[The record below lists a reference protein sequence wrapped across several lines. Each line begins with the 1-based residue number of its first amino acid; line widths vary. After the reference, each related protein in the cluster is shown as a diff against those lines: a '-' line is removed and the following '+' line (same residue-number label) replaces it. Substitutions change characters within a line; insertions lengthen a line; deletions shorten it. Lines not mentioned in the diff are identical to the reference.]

1 MNKTIQIN
9 FQTRNGPQTVNYN
22 LADNEIAQQW
32 FEKIKK
38 LQNDGISLDS
48 EFTSSIYGTSKSY
61 EYYKQQLDNVVD
73 WVNNTTDYR
82 LTKKDHYDQQDL
94 CAMHDVYVEMAR
106 DPACDTHNETYCLNK
121 YIHLCEHTLD
131 GPCSLPYSAIAWGT
145 NDGLTMQ
152 DFDIDPYKFYT
163 LDIVPGNIYLYWAE
177 VGKKPF
183 EYWYNNDPDNAEHFL
198 SLTRP
203 HVSWSS
209 HCKIAL
215 TPAGSK
221 LPAEFVKWFEP
232 YKQPFLDKWHLD
244 DWTVLHEFGAIELAT
259 LQDATVHTQLLETFE
274 SLESIKAVEIGA

>member
-1 MNKTIQIN
+1 MSKAIRIN
-9 FQTRNGPQTVNYN
+9 FQTHNGLQTVDYN
-22 LADNEIAQQW
+22 LANNEIAEQW
-32 FEKIKK
+32 FAKIKM
-38 LQNDGISLDS
+38 LQGNGIAPDP

-73 WVNNTTDYR
+73 WVNDHTNYQ

-121 YIHLCEHTLD
+121 YIHLCENTLT
-131 GPCSLPYSAIAWGT
+131 GPSSLYYFPIAWGT

-152 DFDIDPYKFYT
+152 EFDIDPYKFYT
-163 LDIVPGNIYLYWAE
+163 SNIVPGNIYLYWSE

-183 EYWYNNDPDNAEHFL
+183 EYWHNKDPDNVEHFL
-198 SLTRP
+198 SLTCP
-203 HVSWSS
+203 HNTWSA

-215 TPAGSK
+215 TPSGSG
-221 LPAEFVKWFEP
+221 LPLDFVKWFDQ
-232 YKQPFLDKWHLD
+232 YKQPFLDKWGLD

-259 LQDATVHTQLLETFE
+259 LQDATVHTLLLETFE
-274 SLESIKAVEIGA
+274 SLESIEAVEIGA